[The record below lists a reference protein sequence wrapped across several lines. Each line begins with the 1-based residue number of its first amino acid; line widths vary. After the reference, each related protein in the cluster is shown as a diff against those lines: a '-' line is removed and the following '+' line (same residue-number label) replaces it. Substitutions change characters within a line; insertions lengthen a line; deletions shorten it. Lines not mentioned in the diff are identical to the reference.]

1 MPRPDDDRED
11 RQDREDVAPTNAF
24 DPAFLDRFGR
34 KEQPPSVE
42 ADTAGPWRVEP
53 VDGGW
58 GCFAEGEAEPEA
70 VFAEREMALLAA
82 AAFPASGAAAR
93 FKLVDRERPPFPVA
107 ELGEPAGRVRWWRD
121 ELVTAMNHL
130 GLLLHQPTSLAH
142 LLEAAG
148 AITLERVGKIL
159 ESRVGEEG

>member
-1 MPRPDDDRED
+1 MPRPDEDRED
-11 RQDREDVAPTNAF
+11 REDALSNAF
-24 DPAFLDRFGR
+24 APAFLERFGR

-93 FKLVDRERPPFPVA
+93 FKLLDRQRPPFPVA

-130 GLLLHQPTSLAH
+130 GLLLHQPGSLAH

-159 ESRVGEEG
+159 ESRVGEDG